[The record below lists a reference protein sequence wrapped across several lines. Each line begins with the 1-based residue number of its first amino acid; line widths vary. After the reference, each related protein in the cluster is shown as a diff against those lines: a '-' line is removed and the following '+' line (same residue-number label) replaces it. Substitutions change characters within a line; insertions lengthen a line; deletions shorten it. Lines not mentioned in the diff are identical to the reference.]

1 MCPKGV
7 FLGPCLNSVK
17 TFGRQDEDSHRRMV
31 TAERVQLLHLHRLG
45 LKLCYGA
52 IKGRNLY

>member
-17 TFGRQDEDSHRRMV
+17 TFGQQDEDSRRRMV
-31 TAERVQLLHLHRLG
+31 TAERVQLLHLHKVAYSFVMEL
-45 LKLCYGA
+45 
-52 IKGRNLY
+52 

>member
-17 TFGRQDEDSHRRMV
+17 TFGQQDEDSHKRMV
-31 TAERVQLLHLHRLG
+31 TAERVQLLHLHRLALSFVKG
-45 LKLCYGA
+45 L
-52 IKGRNLY
+52 